1 MKRRGI
7 CLVLAAPSGG
17 GKSSITRALLASE
30 PELTL
35 SVSATTRLPRPGEH
49 EGQHYFFRDEAA
61 FAAMVAAGEL
71 LEWATVF
78 GRRYGTPRAPVE
90 TALAAGRDVVFDIDW
105 QGHRQLRDAL
115 PGDVVGI
122 FLLPPSLADLEN
134 RLRGRAADSSVEIAR
149 RMAEARAEI
158 AHWAEFD
165 YAIVNELFVQAV
177 RDVRTVLH
185 AARLATERQIFL
197 PDFVETLTGTR

>member
-1 MKRRGI
+1 
-7 CLVLAAPSGG
+7 VLAAPSGG
-17 GKSSITRALLASE
+17 GKSSVTRALLESE
-30 PELTL
+30 PELML
-35 SVSATTRLPRPGEH
+35 SVSATTRPPRPGER
-49 EGQHYFFRDEAA
+49 EGEHYFFRDETT
-61 FAAMVAAGEL
+61 FAGMVAAGEL

-105 QGHRQLRDAL
+105 QGHRQLRAAL
-115 PGDVVGI
+115 SGDVVGI
-122 FLLPPSLADLEN
+122 FLMPPSLIDLES
-134 RLRGRAADSSVEIAR
+134 RLLSRAADSSAEIAR

-165 YAIVNELFVQAV
+165 YTIVNQSFDQAV

-185 AARLATERQIFL
+185 AARLATGRQTFL
-197 PDFVETLTGTR
+197 SDFVETLTGNS